1 MERFLEK
8 GKITGE
14 LPYIQ
19 YRHLE
24 QELLIDEEYSSIK
37 QSMEYLK
44 SLDQKLENAKPE
56 EIELVLEEIEKAE
69 GDLEKIQNAFYED
82 YINPDQKTE
91 EYLNEIGIDG
101 EVQESRKKYANTMI
115 AEREESD
122 EIGSITLA
130 SLRETIAKRQK
141 EGVEK

>member
-1 MERFLEK
+1 
-8 GKITGE
+8 
-14 LPYIQ
+14 
-19 YRHLE
+19 
-24 QELLIDEEYSSIK
+24 
-37 QSMEYLK
+37 MEYLK